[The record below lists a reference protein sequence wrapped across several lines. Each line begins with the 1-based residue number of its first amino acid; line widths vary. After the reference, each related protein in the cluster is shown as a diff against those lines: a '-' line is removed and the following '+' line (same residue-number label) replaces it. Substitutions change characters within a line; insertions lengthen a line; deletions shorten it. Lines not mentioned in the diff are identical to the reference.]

1 MFKTGDTLICD
12 QYREIIKIERRYF
25 LCNEDTIFSDE
36 IHSRITNEGTFFH
49 VDDIFL
55 KKIINGKLS
64 IFSGIK
70 DEIVYEDV
78 SNAFDDPVFQY
89 VRKSTPVLYYSFD
102 NVEFAKY
109 NTLFPNPL
117 LVDSIKENYE
127 AYKFY
132 RKYKTTQIAGM
143 ISTSAFAIPLIIGLT
158 KSNKIKDVIP
168 YAVISGSGIMACIC
182 ITVSLPEKLF
192 SKAVACYNME

>member
-1 MFKTGDTLICD
+1 M
-12 QYREIIKIERRYF
+12 
-25 LCNEDTIFSDE
+25 
-36 IHSRITNEGTFFH
+36 
-49 VDDIFL
+49 
-55 KKIINGKLS
+55 
-64 IFSGIK
+64 
-70 DEIVYEDV
+70 
-78 SNAFDDPVFQY
+78 
-89 VRKSTPVLYYSFD
+89 
-102 NVEFAKY
+102 EFAKY

>member
-78 SNAFDDPVFQY
+78 SNLLMIRFF
-89 VRKSTPVLYYSFD
+89 ST
-102 NVEFAKY
+102 
-109 NTLFPNPL
+109 
-117 LVDSIKENYE
+117 
-127 AYKFY
+127 
-132 RKYKTTQIAGM
+132 
-143 ISTSAFAIPLIIGLT
+143 
-158 KSNKIKDVIP
+158 
-168 YAVISGSGIMACIC
+168 
-182 ITVSLPEKLF
+182 
-192 SKAVACYNME
+192 